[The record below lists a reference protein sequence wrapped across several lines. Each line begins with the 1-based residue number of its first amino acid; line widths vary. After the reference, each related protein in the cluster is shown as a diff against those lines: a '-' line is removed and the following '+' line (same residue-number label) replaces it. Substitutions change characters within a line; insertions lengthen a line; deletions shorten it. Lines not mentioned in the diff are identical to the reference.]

1 MPVRAIISIVLF
13 LSVCGVAGWSGGRV
27 VQRFDLDRDVRN
39 DRQTRSDL
47 ARFDL
52 GAGGAK
58 SLLEN
63 ADRIASYSNL
73 PPAPLAGMAVG
84 VSPLME
90 NALRPEIELYRAA
103 FAREPLES
111 GHFLRDWHLDT
122 ATVILLAL
130 PVLILF
136 GPGLDPLLAIAA
148 GLVGSLAGFLAAGP
162 DFGNPGVWIRLA
174 LWLAVTGAYGWF
186 WSMARRWLDKVK
198 GGEAAGIVLYAVVVF
213 LLPGLVMLAV
223 RTVFP
228 VPSGAAVLA
237 EIRQAGQAQEQGDA
251 AALAPFHGGHPS
263 IMNQP
268 DPAEYDRRKLQSVQA
283 WEKIAA
289 GPVASYRAAVAR
301 HRFVAH
307 VLRAVSPAAA
317 AQGALVEIAGTGN
330 GRYSDF
336 EAQME
341 NFTRT
346 QWLPFFAKRVAQ
358 GQSLTV
364 ADLDQLP
371 KFTYA
376 ENGAIGE
383 LLPSLLLMLPI
394 LAAGFWLS
402 RK

>member
-1 MPVRAIISIVLF
+1 
-13 LSVCGVAGWSGGRV
+13 
-27 VQRFDLDRDVRN
+27 
-39 DRQTRSDL
+39 
-47 ARFDL
+47 
-52 GAGGAK
+52 
-58 SLLEN
+58 
-63 ADRIASYSNL
+63 
-73 PPAPLAGMAVG
+73 
-84 VSPLME
+84 
-90 NALRPEIELYRAA
+90 
-103 FAREPLES
+103 
-111 GHFLRDWHLDT
+111 
-122 ATVILLAL
+122 
-130 PVLILF
+130 
-136 GPGLDPLLAIAA
+136 
-148 GLVGSLAGFLAAGP
+148 
-162 DFGNPGVWIRLA
+162 
-174 LWLAVTGAYGWF
+174 
-186 WSMARRWLDKVK
+186 
-198 GGEAAGIVLYAVVVF
+198 
-213 LLPGLVMLAV
+213 
-223 RTVFP
+223 
-228 VPSGAAVLA
+228 
-237 EIRQAGQAQEQGDA
+237 
-251 AALAPFHGGHPS
+251 
-263 IMNQP
+263 MNQP